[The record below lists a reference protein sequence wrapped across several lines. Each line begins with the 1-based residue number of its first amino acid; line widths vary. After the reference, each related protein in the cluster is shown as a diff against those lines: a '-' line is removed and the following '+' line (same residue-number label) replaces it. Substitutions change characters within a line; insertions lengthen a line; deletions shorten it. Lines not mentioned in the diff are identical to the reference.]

1 VHLRRL
7 EDDAG
12 GGSVEQLGCLAEE
25 RVEEIA
31 DVKLA

>member
-12 GGSVEQLGCLAEE
+12 GGSVEELGRLAEE
-25 RVEEIA
+25 RIEQIA